1 MLNNIDIANAM
12 TIKLSNELPEM
23 PEFVPGIRRAP
34 NRVPPSTSRPI
45 ALRNALRYVPDE
57 LHESWL
63 GVLNEF

>member
-34 NRVPPSTSRPI
+34 NRGFRLSTMNKI

-57 LHESWL
+57 PHENWPR
-63 GVLNEF
+63 V